1 MHRTSRSKLVPAFAA
16 LVAALPCARAFAEDT
31 ADPVDPIED
40 KALKEEGQ
48 AKFEEALATFRQ
60 AFDACVQQAKSGG
73 AARERNLA
81 RAEVILEKIDSLS
94 ERVTKRGE
102 SEKILA
108 GYDAESLGPVL
119 ESQVRFERARDLLAG
134 GDREGALKLVEP
146 LGLVRHFWIVG
157 PFDNERGRGFKTDEE
172 AAKKLDLD
180 GKYKGKERE
189 VAWREFQADQTL
201 GYVDLD
207 AMLRPN
213 DQAAAY
219 AVAFVKA
226 EKDAD
231 AAIRLGSDE
240 AVRAWW
246 NGAEVVSRDVR
257 RPMGFDQD
265 VAGVKLGA
273 GWNTLLLKV
282 CDQTG
287 SWGFRV
293 RLTAA
298 DGSALKG
305 VTFATT
311 REQANEAIKEKR
323 EAVKLE
329 GPVAGGAKQFYDGV
343 VGKGGEGGARDL
355 FHLGYLHYR
364 RGFDS
369 IADRKAETLLQKA
382 AEAEPGNAIYRFH
395 YAEAAAPP
403 VELSVEKEENRQR
416 AGREK
421 AIEIDPSY
429 AVAYRA
435 LAGYYTTSLVSYERA
450 EQLLRKALEANPD
463 FWQARL
469 DLASVLERRGLA
481 PQASIERDKAL
492 ASAKAAGVEEA
503 ARAAAGDAERKGM
516 GPGAADAWR
525 EVLKL
530 DATANDARRRVAEL
544 AQRALDAKSAVG
556 VLDEMVTWNPY
567 DTGARMRKAE
577 ILEGGGDL
585 DGAQTALKDALAI
598 APEDDNLLSALG
610 RVQAKA
616 GKDKEALATF
626 REALRVNPKLQAL
639 ERYVEFLDPEAAP
652 YEDEFHVDI
661 APLVAKAKDYENKEN
676 DGWVVLLDQTVTKVN
691 RDGTSSVY
699 THTSAKILNDAGV
712 KRFDQYYARGWGSS
726 FKWKVARVLKPDGST
741 VEAKTT
747 SGRGNMADFP
757 PLEKGDVV
765 DLEFR
770 ADDREQSVFGDYF
783 GETMYF
789 ADQVPM
795 FVSEWTLL
803 TPAERTFYFNQRHMD
818 VKPTESMRDEGKT
831 RAFTWRREDIAKI
844 RVEPAMPDF
853 REIAP
858 QVQVTTYKDWNEFAK
873 WWGALIRD
881 QYTMNDDMRAKVKE
895 LTAGKESRMDKIRA
909 IYEFVTGDITYQAWP
924 FGPHGYKPYTAT
936 AIFDKKE
943 GDCKDKALLFNTL
956 LKEIG
961 VEAYPVLIYADDT
974 RSDEDLTLAQVGHF
988 NHCIAYVPDTDGNGK
1003 GMFFDGTAEYASAFA
1018 PPGMDQGAK
1027 VLVVKP
1033 EGVDLM
1039 TVPVCDPAMMGL
1051 AQKWDVKVQEDG
1063 SATATCDM
1071 SWRGDLSIQARE
1083 MFSVEGQRQEA
1094 LQRMLTGTIG
1104 KLKIT
1109 DVKFEDLKDL
1119 SKPEANFRV
1128 TLQIEKFVRGSADTP
1143 TLPTGFVDFASR
1155 FIGFFIARPQREH
1168 DLMLPTSLRGFR
1180 TEVAYE
1186 LPAGWSVVTPPAD
1199 AAIDSAVA
1207 SYKST
1212 ATADGNK
1219 LHLVRE
1225 MALKASRV
1233 TTAEYPAFREAA
1245 SKVLEIAKQQWKVK
1259 KGDAAP
1265 PSPEGPAK
1273 PSGGTPPAPAN
1284 DGGK

>member
-1 MHRTSRSKLVPAFAA
+1 MHRIARSKLLPAFAA
-16 LVAALPCARAFAEDT
+16 LVVALPCARALAEDV

-40 KALKEEGQ
+40 KALKEEAQ

-60 AFDACVQQAKSGG
+60 AFDACVQQAKGG
-73 AARERNLA
+73 GEVRERNLA
-81 RAEVILEKIDSLS
+81 RAEVILEKIDALS
-94 ERVTKRGE
+94 ERVTKRAE
-102 SEKILA
+102 SEKFLA
-108 GYDAESLGPVL
+108 GYDAEALGPVL
-119 ESQVRFERARDLLAG
+119 ESQVRFERARGLLAG

-146 LGLVRHFWIVG
+146 LGLVRHFWLLG
-157 PFDNERGRGFKTDEE
+157 PFDNERGRGFKTKEGPED
-172 AAKKLDLD
+172 KVDLD

-201 GYVDLD
+201 GFVDLD
-207 AMLRPN
+207 SMLRPN

-246 NGAEVVSRDVR
+246 NGLEVVSRDVR

-265 VAGVKLGA
+265 VAGIKLGA
-273 GWNTLLLKV
+273 GWNILLLKIH
-282 CDQTG
+282 DQTG
-287 SWGFRV
+287 AWGFRV

-298 DGSALKG
+298 DGSPLQG

-311 REQANEAIKEKR
+311 REQADEALKEKR
-323 EAVKLE
+323 AGEKLE
-329 GPVAGGAKQFYDGV
+329 APVAGGAKQFYDSV

-369 IADRKAETLLQKA
+369 IADRKAENLLLKA
-382 AEAEPGNAIYRFH
+382 SDAEPANAIYRFH

-403 VELSVEKEENRQR
+403 VELAVEKEENRQR

-435 LAGYYTTSLVSYERA
+435 LAGYYTTSLVNFERA
-450 EQLLRKALEANPD
+450 EQLLRKALEANAD

-469 DLASVLERRGLA
+469 DLAGVLEKRGLA
-481 PQASIERDKAL
+481 PQAKIEREKAL

-503 ARAAAGDAERKGM
+503 ARAAAGDADRKGM
-516 GPGAADAWR
+516 GTYAADAWR

-544 AQRALDAKSAVG
+544 AQRALDPKSAVS
-556 VLDEMVTWNPY
+556 VLDEMVAWNPY
-567 DTGARMRKAE
+567 DTGARVRKAE
-577 ILEGGGDL
+577 ILEGAGDYAA
-585 DGAQTALKDALAI
+585 AQDALKSALAI
-598 APEDDNLLSALG
+598 APEDDGILSALG
-610 RVQAKA
+610 RVQSKA
-616 GKDKEALATF
+616 GQDKEALATF

-652 YEDEFHVDI
+652 FEDEFKIDI
-661 APLVAKAKDYENKEN
+661 APLVAKAKEYANPEN
-676 DGWVVLLDQTVTKVN
+676 DGWIVLLDQTVTKVN
-691 RDGTSSVY
+691 RDGTSANY
-699 THTSAKILNDAGV
+699 THTTAKILNDAGV

-726 FKWKVARVLKPDGST
+726 FKWKVARVLKPDGSV
-741 VEAKTT
+741 VEAKT
-747 SGRGNMADFP
+747 SIQQHMADFP

-770 ADDREQSVFGDYF
+770 TDDREQSVFGDYF
-783 GETMYF
+783 GETMFF

-795 FVSEWTLL
+795 LVSEWTLL

-818 VKPTESMRDEGKT
+818 VKPSESLRDEGKT
-831 RAFTWRREDIAKI
+831 RAYTWRREDIAKI
-844 RVEPAMPDF
+844 RVEPSMPDF
-853 REIAP
+853 REIAA

-881 QYTMNDDMRAKVKE
+881 QSNIHDEMRAKVKE
-895 LTAGKESRMDKIRA
+895 LTDGKEARMDKIRA

-943 GDCKDKALLFNTL
+943 GDCKDKAILFNAM

-961 VEAYPVLIYADDT
+961 IEAYPVLIYADDT

-1033 EGVDLM
+1033 EGVELM
-1039 TVPVCDPAMMGL
+1039 TVPCSEPQMMGL
-1051 AQKWDVKVQEDG
+1051 AQKWDVKVKDDG
-1063 SATATCDM
+1063 SATATCEM
-1071 SWRGDLSIQARE
+1071 SWRGDLSIQMRE
-1083 MFSVEGQRQEA
+1083 SFSVEGQRQEH
-1094 LQRMLTGTIG
+1094 LQRMLTGAIG

-1109 DVKFEDLKDL
+1109 DMKFEDLKDL

-1128 TLQIEKFVRGSADTP
+1128 TLEIEKFVKVSGDAR
-1143 TLPTGFVDFASR
+1143 TLPTGFVDFAGQ
-1155 FIGFFIARPQREH
+1155 FIRFFIARPKREH

-1186 LPAGWSVVTPPAD
+1186 LPAGWSVVAPPQD
-1199 AAIDSAVA
+1199 AAIDLPVA
-1207 SYKST
+1207 SYTST
-1212 ATADGNK
+1212 AKTDGSK

-1225 MALKASRV
+1225 MSLKAPRV
-1233 TTAEYPAFREAA
+1233 KTSEYPAFREAA
-1245 SKVLEIAKQQWKVK
+1245 TKVLAIAQQQWKVK
-1259 KGDAAP
+1259 AGDT

-1273 PSGGTPPAPAN
+1273 PAGDAPAVPSN